1 MKFKGI
7 QSSCYDYRKGF
18 FYIRDIPTFAKSKNR
33 AMKKIFLSISLIIV
47 IISCN
52 SKPEGFEISGDVRG
66 ELENGTQVF
75 LKKLGPNN
83 QPVAVDTTTLENG
96 KFLFAG
102 TQDSPEMH
110 YIFVDKL
117 QGFSVFILEE
127 GEISYSAQKDSLG
140 QAAVEGTIQNK
151 NFSDYIEGSR
161 AIAEKARSV
170 NEDMLTA
177 DEATKSSLNDEM
189 GELQEE
195 YKNFDVDYIKN
206 HPDALISVLLMD
218 RAIASREMTYAEL
231 QSIYDNFTPKM
242 KETSAAEKIAEQL
255 QALKEREEK
264 GKNTDVG
271 AKAPEFTAPGPNG
284 EQIAL
289 NEVLG
294 KVTLVDFWAAWCR
307 PCRAE
312 NPNVVSVYKKY
323 HAKGLNILG
332 VSLDRKADDWKKAI
346 SDDGLTWSHVSHV
359 QYFNDPIAKL
369 YNVDA
374 IPAAFLLDENGV
386 IIAKNLRGPALEA
399 KVAELLN

>member
-1 MKFKGI
+1 
-7 QSSCYDYRKGF
+7 
-18 FYIRDIPTFAKSKNR
+18 
-33 AMKKIFLSISLIIV
+33 MKKIFLSISLIIV

-271 AKAPEFTAPGPNG
+271 SKAPEFTAPGPNG